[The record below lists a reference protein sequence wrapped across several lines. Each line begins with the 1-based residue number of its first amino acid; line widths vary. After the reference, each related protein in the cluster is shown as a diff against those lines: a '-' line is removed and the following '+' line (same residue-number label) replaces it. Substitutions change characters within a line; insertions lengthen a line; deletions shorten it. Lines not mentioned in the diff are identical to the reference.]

1 MELKLVYKNA
11 RCAVLEVADGGI
23 YDTRD
28 TYQLFLNGE
37 PAGEIKTTIHKIYDL
52 EQETSYLAEV
62 KKDGAVLASL
72 EFQTE
77 EEYVTLNVR
86 DFGAAGDGSRDDTLA
101 IQSAIM
107 ACPEDGRVLI
117 PAGTYRFVCLFLK
130 DNVSIEL
137 AKGAELSAYTDREK
151 FPYYPGMLP
160 TSDGEGEYNLGTWEG
175 DPARMFCGLITG
187 VHVKNVTIYGEGV
200 INGNAGP
207 DNWWKDVKVQKIA
220 WRPRMIFL
228 NHCQN
233 VNVVGITVK
242 NSPSWNCHPYFSR
255 KIRFIGLD
263 ILSHK
268 DSANTDGI
276 DPESCRDVEILGVHF
291 SVGDDCIA
299 IKSGKIYM
307 GRTYKT
313 PCRDIT
319 VRQCSMNFG
328 HGSVTL
334 GSEMGAGV
342 KDVTVKDCRF
352 YGTDRGLRIK
362 TRRGRGKDAVIDNVV
377 FENIFMDHVPT
388 PFVAN
393 SYYNCDADG
402 MDDYV
407 QDRNPRPV
415 DERTPEIRSL
425 IFRNIDARNVQYA
438 AAVLYGLPEK
448 KIGLVE
454 FENVKVS
461 YAPDAKPGEPAM
473 MGGSVP
479 MCRAGIV
486 AVNIDTL
493 RLKNVEIDGQ
503 EGEAA
508 VLENVDRVER

>member
-11 RCAVLEVADGGI
+11 RCAVIEAADGGI
-23 YDTRD
+23 YDTAD
-28 TYQLFLNGE
+28 TYELTLNGE
-37 PAGEIKTTIHKIYDL
+37 PAGKIVTTIRKIFGL
-52 EQETSYLAEV
+52 EPDREYVAEV
-62 KKDGAVLASL
+62 KKDGTVLASL
-72 EFQTE
+72 EFRTE

-86 DFGAAGDGSRDDTLA
+86 DFGAAGDGVKDDTLA

-117 PAGTYRFVCLFLK
+117 PEGVYRFVCLFLK

-151 FPYYPGMLP
+151 FPYYPGMVP

-175 DPARMFCGLITG
+175 DPARMFCALITG
-187 VHVKNVTIYGEGV
+187 TNVKNVTIYGEGTL
-200 INGNAGP
+200 NGNASP
-207 DNWWKDVKVQKIA
+207 DNWWKNAKVQRIA
-220 WRPRMIFL
+220 WRPRMMFL
-228 NHCQN
+228 NHCRN
-233 VNVVGITVK
+233 VDVVGITVK
-242 NSPSWNCHPYFSR
+242 NSPSWNCHPYFSS
-255 KIRFIGLD
+255 KLRFIGLD
-263 ILSHK
+263 ILS
-268 DSANTDGI
+268 DRNSVNTDGI
-276 DPESCRDVEILGVHF
+276 NPESCRDVEILGVHF

-299 IKSGKIYM
+299 VKSGKIYM
-307 GRTYKT
+307 GKTYRT
-313 PCRDIT
+313 PCQDVTI
-319 VRQCSMNFG
+319 RQCSMNYG

-342 KDVTVKDCRF
+342 KNVKVRDCKF
-352 YGTDRGLRIK
+352 FETDRGLRIK

-377 FENIFMDHVPT
+377 FENILMDGVPT

-393 SYYNCDADG
+393 SFYNCDADG
-402 MDDYV
+402 MDEYV

-415 DERTPEIRSL
+415 DERTPEIKSL

-454 FENVKVS
+454 FDDVKIS
-461 YAPDAKPGEPAM
+461 YAPDAEPGEPAM

-479 MCRAGIV
+479 MCRAGII
-486 AVNIDTL
+486 AVNIGTL
-493 RLKNVEIDGQ
+493 RLKNVEISGQ
-503 EGEAA
+503 EGEAVA
-508 VLENVDRVER
+508 LENVDQVES

>member
-11 RCAVLEVADGGI
+11 RCAVIEAADGGI

-28 TYQLFLNGE
+28 TYRLFLNGE
-37 PAGEIKTTIHKIYDL
+37 PKGDIRTTIHKIYGL
-52 EQETSYLAEV
+52 EPETAYRAEV
-62 KKDGAVLASL
+62 KKDGGVLASL
-72 EFQTE
+72 DFKTE

-86 DFGAAGDGSRDDTLA
+86 DFGAAGDGEKDDTLA

-107 ACPEDGRVLI
+107 ACPKKGRVLI

-130 DNVSIEL
+130 SHVSIEL
-137 AKGAELSAYTDREK
+137 ARGAELSAFTDRER
-151 FPYYPGMLP
+151 FPYYPGMIP
-160 TSDGEGEYNLGTWEG
+160 TSDGAGEYNLGTWEG
-175 DPARMFCGLITG
+175 DPAKMFCGLITG
-187 VHVKNVTIYGEGV
+187 VGVKDAVIYGEGTL
-200 INGNAGP
+200 NGNAGP
-207 DNWWKDVKVQKIA
+207 DNWWKNAKVQNIA

-228 NHCQN
+228 NHCKKIS
-233 VNVVGITVK
+233 VVGITVK
-242 NSPSWNCHPYFSR
+242 NSPSWNCHPYFSE

-268 DSANTDGI
+268 DSINTDGI
-276 DPESCRDVEILGVHF
+276 NPESCKNVEILGVHF

-299 IKSGKIYM
+299 VKSGKIYM

-313 PCRDIT
+313 PCENVTI
-319 VRQCSMNFG
+319 RQCSMNYG

-342 KDVTVKDCRF
+342 KNVEVKDCRF
-352 YGTDRGLRIK
+352 FETDRGLRIK
-362 TRRGRGKDAVIDNVV
+362 TRRGRGRDAVIDNVC
-377 FENIFMDHVPT
+377 FENILMDRVPT

-393 SYYNCDADG
+393 SFYNCDADG

-415 DERTPEIRSL
+415 DERTPEIKSL

-454 FENVKVS
+454 FENVKIS

-486 AVNIDTL
+486 ASNIETL
-493 RLKNVEIDGQ
+493 RLKNVEIDGP
-503 EGEAA
+503 EGEAV
-508 VLENVDRVER
+508 VLENVNKIEQ